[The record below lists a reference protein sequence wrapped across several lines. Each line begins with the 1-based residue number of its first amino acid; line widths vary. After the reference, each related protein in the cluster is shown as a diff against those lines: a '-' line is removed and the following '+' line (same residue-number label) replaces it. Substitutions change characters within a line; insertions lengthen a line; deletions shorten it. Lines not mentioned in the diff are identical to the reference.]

1 MSDRFLTD
9 VVQIHGVV
17 TESSLI
23 SSAVYPEGLPVD
35 EYSGEQVHEFVDIP
49 LEGELLNIEV
59 SQIFTLTQVINLLYT
74 VVIVYS
80 DSRLLQLKLMKQ
92 RSMTTL

>member
-9 VVQIHGVV
+9 VVRIHGVV

-23 SSAVYPEGLPVD
+23 ASAVYPEGLPVD
-35 EYSGEQVHEFVDIP
+35 EYSGEQVDEFVDIP

-59 SQIFTLTQVINLLYT
+59 SQIFTLTQVINCSNSLF
-74 VVIVYS
+74 
-80 DSRLLQLKLMKQ
+80 
-92 RSMTTL
+92 